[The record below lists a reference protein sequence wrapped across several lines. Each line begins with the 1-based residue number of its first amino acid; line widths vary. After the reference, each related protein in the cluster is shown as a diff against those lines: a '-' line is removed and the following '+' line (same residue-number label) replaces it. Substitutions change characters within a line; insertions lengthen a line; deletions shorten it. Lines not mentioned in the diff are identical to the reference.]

1 MRKLHLILVVMAMTI
16 SACSTVNRGSTD
28 HFRIDTVP
36 QGATVTTSVVDR
48 TEERSRKNQY
58 GRYVDNTKP
67 KKHLGCEPTPCAIAF
82 PRRSEFVVT
91 LEHPGYETT
100 QIFIRNSTMRGG
112 STANSAANLATASGT
127 GFAMAGMGASVAN
140 TFTQIFSL
148 GTQTV
153 NTSGIASSSAAAGLG
168 VGAGMIAID
177 IATGA
182 NLNLFPNPVVI
193 ELTPE
198 GTSVRK
204 DPLVSLY
211 WKMKELENQ
220 TKPICK
226 QRKNERKDG
235 QPTCKQMRTQLRQA
249 KEAFQSLKKEQME
262 TLKDTIKALK
272 SQQKE
277 RELQ

>member
-112 STANSAANLATASGT
+112 STANSAANL
-127 GFAMAGMGASVAN
+127 
-140 TFTQIFSL
+140 
-148 GTQTV
+148 
-153 NTSGIASSSAAAGLG
+153 
-168 VGAGMIAID
+168 D